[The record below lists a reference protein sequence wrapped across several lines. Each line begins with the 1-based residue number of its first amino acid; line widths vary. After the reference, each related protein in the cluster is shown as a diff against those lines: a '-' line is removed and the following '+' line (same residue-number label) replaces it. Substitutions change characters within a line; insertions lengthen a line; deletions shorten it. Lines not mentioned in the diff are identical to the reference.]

1 VVHLSAPYDHSDR
14 TRLER
19 LARRQHGVVSWEQL
33 RALGYTTQVVRRM
46 VAKGWLHRLSRG
58 VYAVGHTR
66 LTLRGRYVAAV
77 LACGEGAVLSHGD
90 AAALHN
96 LSRAPAGDIHVTAPQ
111 QRRLPG
117 VRCHRA
123 RTLDPGDITIIDAI
137 PVTTVART
145 LLDRAEQLSA
155 QRLRTLLETA
165 LRQQVFDLV
174 AIQATIARNPGR
186 HGIAPLTEALSRLT
200 DVAPWTQSELE
211 RAMLELIRDAGLP
224 EPQVNVVVDGDVVDF
239 FWPHHNLVVE
249 VDGWDTHRGRA
260 AFTAD
265 RRRDANHTTAG
276 RRVARFVHDDVAN
289 RAPTVSAQLSA
300 MLAEASDR

>member
-1 VVHLSAPYDHSDR
+1 VVHLSAAYDDSDH
-14 TRLER
+14 TRLAQ

-33 RALGYTTQVVRRM
+33 RTLGYTTQVVRTM

-66 LTLRGRYVAAV
+66 LTLKGRWMAAV
-77 LACGEGAVLSHGD
+77 LGCGEGAVLSHGD

-96 LSRAPAGDIHVTAPQ
+96 LAAAPPGAIHVTAPQ

-137 PVTTVART
+137 PVTAVART
-145 LLDRAEQLSA
+145 LLDRAEQLHP
-155 QRLRTLLETA
+155 QRLRTLLEAA
-165 LRQQVFDLV
+165 LRHEVFDLV
-174 AIQATIARNPGR
+174 AIQGTIARNHGR
-186 HGIAPLTEALSRLT
+186 HGIAPLTEALTHLA
-200 DVAPWTQSELE
+200 DEAPWTQSELE

-224 EPQVNVVVDGDVVDF
+224 EPQVNVVVDGILVDF
-239 FWPHHNLVVE
+239 FWPEENVVVE
-249 VDGWDTHRGRA
+249 VDGWDTHRSHA

-276 RRVARFVHDDVAN
+276 RRVARFVYDDVAN
-289 RAPTVSAQLSA
+289 RASTVTAQLSA
-300 MLAEASDR
+300 LLAAASGR